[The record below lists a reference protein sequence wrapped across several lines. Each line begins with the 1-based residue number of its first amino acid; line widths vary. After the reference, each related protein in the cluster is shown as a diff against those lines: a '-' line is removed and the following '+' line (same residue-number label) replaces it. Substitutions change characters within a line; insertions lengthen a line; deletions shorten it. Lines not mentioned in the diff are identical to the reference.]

1 MEKFSFTI
9 TISANDKA
17 EAESKMKSISIMAS
31 KLKANELEKMA
42 DVVLNQPMKMALA
55 KKALGL

>member
-9 TISANDKA
+9 TISANDNT
-17 EAESKMKSISIMAS
+17 EATSKMKSISIMAS

-42 DVVLNQPMKMALA
+42 DVVLHQPMKMALA

>member
-1 MEKFSFTI
+1 MEKFTFTI
-9 TISANDKA
+9 SIMAKDNVEAN
-17 EAESKMKSISIMAS
+17 SKMKSISVMAS

-42 DVVLNQPMKMALA
+42 DVVLNQPTKMALA

>member
-1 MEKFSFTI
+1 MEKFSFTFS
-9 TISANDKA
+9 ISAANKA

-42 DVVLNQPMKMALA
+42 DVVLNQPTKMALA

>member
-1 MEKFSFTI
+1 MEKFSFNITI
-9 TISANDKA
+9 TANDHA
-17 EAESKMKSISIMAS
+17 EATSKMKSISVMAS

-42 DVVLNQPMKMALA
+42 DVVLNQPTKMALA

>member
-9 TISANDKA
+9 SITASDKS
-17 EAESKMKSISIMAS
+17 EALSKMKSITTMAS
-31 KLKANELEKMA
+31 KLTATELEKMA
-42 DVVLNQPMKMALA
+42 DVVLHQPLKMALA

>member
-1 MEKFSFTI
+1 MEKFSFSITI
-9 TISANDKA
+9 TANDHA
-17 EAESKMKSISIMAS
+17 EANSKMKSISVMAS

-42 DVVLNQPMKMALA
+42 DVVLNQPTKMALA

>member
-9 TISANDKA
+9 TISANDKV
-17 EAESKMKSISIMAS
+17 EATSKMKSISVMAS
-31 KLKANELEKMA
+31 KLTANELEKMA